1 MAIYPIWQM
10 FCCGAGLIIGPVNRL
25 ISAREETFEDLED
38 TPRPDPRSAV
48 PPLPSGPSSV
58 TDAQSAFQLPVGTVT
73 FLLGDLEGSTRLWEQ
88 HPDAMTKA
96 VARLYEVVDEEIVR
110 LDGGRP
116 IEQGEGDSVVA
127 VFARASDALVCSVAI
142 QRAIEEERWPEDIQM
157 KFRIGIHTGEA
168 QLRDEG
174 NYFGQAVIRGARLR
188 STGHGGQILL
198 SQVAHDLVI
207 DSLPEDI
214 TVKDLG
220 LKRLRD
226 LSRPERVY
234 QVCHPELSS
243 EFPPLLSLDELPN
256 NLPLQLTSFIGRDA
270 EIVEIGRLLGSTR
283 LFTLTGSGGCG
294 KTRLALQVAAETID
308 AYPDG
313 VWWVDLAPLTDPD
326 LVPTAIAAALSVR
339 DVPMQELSITI
350 ANQLREKQ
358 ILIVIDNCEHLLSS
372 CHALADTL
380 LQLCPSLTLFAT
392 SREPLGLP
400 GETTWRVPSLSLP
413 EEKQPFTM
421 EALTQCEAVRLFT
434 DRAVKARPNFTV
446 TNQNASYVAEI
457 CQRLD
462 GIPLA
467 IELAAARTR
476 VLSAEQIAAG
486 LADRFL
492 LLTGGGRT
500 ALPRQRT
507 LEASVDWSHN
517 LLTEDERI
525 LLRRLSVFSGGFTLD
540 AAEVICA
547 GEGIEQFGILDLLTQ
562 LVDKSLVQMDEVE
575 GAARYRLL
583 ETIRHS
589 ARQKLSDAGESG
601 PVRSGHLE
609 FYLSLAEEAEVQL
622 AGHGV
627 RQWAARLD
635 LENDNLRAL
644 ADWGLHSNQV
654 DAVLKLCGSLFLFWV
669 LRGHL
674 SEGLRLT
681 ASTLDTHEGEP
692 TSRARALTTAAG
704 LAMHLVDAPAARG
717 YGEEALILGRE
728 LEDKKIIGRA
738 LCWLGWA
745 KIFWDPLACAPVF
758 EEAITTSQDIEDSW
772 YHAQSLIG
780 YGFMNV
786 QASRFGDARKHLEEA
801 RFVARKMG
809 DYFNV
814 RESLTWLGWTAAF
827 SGRFDEAVT
836 LTDEALA
843 VIEDMHDEFFRAFV
857 LVVVAQIKSQ
867 RGEYE
872 DARRSFYEGIELAR
886 QTSNVGLLATAQGYL
901 GTFEYQLGNLEL
913 SKSLTEEAL
922 IVLRELDIKWFISNA
937 LLSLQGVAEL
947 QGDSESSKKHLEEAK
962 QMATESKIPFS
973 LGRALLAEARL
984 AKADGEY
991 LSAETFQHQALAL
1004 FMESD
1009 ELPGMILA
1017 LEALAGTAAEQS
1029 IGHEV
1034 ARLLGA
1040 ADSLRSTMRF
1050 VRFPMEVSEYG
1061 KNMSLA
1067 RQACGDDEFET
1078 AYEEGSH
1085 LSVDAVVSYARRA
1098 RGERKRPSSGWDS
1111 LTPTELE
1118 VVRLV
1123 ATGLTN
1129 PKIGEQMF
1137 ITSGTVKV
1145 HLSHIFSKLGIA
1157 SRSELAAEA
1166 VRREI

>member
-1 MAIYPIWQM
+1 M
-10 FCCGAGLIIGPVNRL
+10 GPVNET
-25 ISAREETFEDLED
+25 ISAREGRLEDLEEA
-38 TPRPDPRSAV
+38 PRADPRSAV
-48 PPLPSGPSSV
+48 WPMPVGGSSV
-58 TDAQSAFQLPVGTVT
+58 TDDRPAFQLPVGTVT

-96 VARLYEVVDEEIVR
+96 VARLYELVDEGIAR
-110 LDGGRP
+110 LGGARP
-116 IEQGEGDSVVA
+116 VEQGEGDSVVA

-142 QRAIEEERWPEDIQM
+142 QLAIEEEKWPEDIRM
-157 KFRIGIHTGEA
+157 KFRIGLHTGEA

-198 SQVAHDLVI
+198 SQVTHDLVI
-207 DSLPEDI
+207 DGLPEDI
-214 TVKDLG
+214 TLKDLG

-243 EFPPLLSLDELPN
+243 EFPALISLDELPN

-270 EIVEIGRLLGSTR
+270 EIVEIRRLLESTR

-294 KTRLALQVAAETID
+294 KTRLALQVAAESID
-308 AYPDG
+308 AYRDG

-326 LVPTAIAAALSVR
+326 LVPAAIAAAITVR
-339 DVPMQELSITI
+339 DVPMQDLSITI
-350 ANQLREKQ
+350 ANQLLQKQ
-358 ILIVIDNCEHLLSS
+358 TLIVIDNCEHLLSA
-372 CHALADTL
+372 CNALAGTL
-380 LQLCPSLTLFAT
+380 LQLCPSLSLLAT
-392 SREPLGLP
+392 SREPLGLS

-413 EEKQPFTM
+413 EERQPFTV
-421 EALTQCEAVRLFT
+421 EALTQYESVRLFI
-434 DRAVKARPNFTV
+434 DRAVRARPNFTV
-446 TNQNASYVAEI
+446 TNLNAPYVAEI

-492 LLTGGGRT
+492 LLTGGART

-517 LLTEDERI
+517 LLTEEERI

-540 AAEVICA
+540 AAEVVCA
-547 GEGIEQFGILDLLTQ
+547 GEEIEQFGVLDLLMQ
-562 LVDKSLVQMDEVE
+562 LVDKSLVQMDEVA

-601 PVRSGHLE
+601 PVRSRHLE

-627 RQWAARLD
+627 REWAARLD

-644 ADWGLHSNQV
+644 ADWGLHSHQV

-681 ASTLDTHEGEP
+681 ASALDAHEGEP
-692 TSRARALTTAAG
+692 ISRARALTTAAG
-704 LAMHLVDAPAARG
+704 LAMYLVDIPAALG
-717 YGEEALILGRE
+717 HGEEALILGRE
-728 LEDKKIIGRA
+728 FEDKKIIGRA
-738 LCWLGWA
+738 LCWIAWA
-745 KIFWDPLACAPVF
+745 KIFWDPLACAPLF
-758 EEAITTSQDIEDSW
+758 DEAIATTQDLEDSW
-772 YHAQSLIG
+772 FHSQSLIG
-780 YGFMNV
+780 YGFMSIL
-786 QASRFGDARKHLEEA
+786 ASRFGDARKYLEEA
-801 RFVARKMG
+801 RTVAQEMG

-814 RESLTWLGWTAAF
+814 RESLTWLGYTAVL

-836 LTDEALA
+836 LADEALA
-843 VIEDMHDEFFRAFV
+843 LIDDMHDEFFKAFV
-857 LVVVAQIKSQ
+857 LVVVAQIESQ

-872 DARRSFYEGIELAR
+872 DARLSFHESIELAR
-886 QTSNVGLLATAQGYL
+886 QTSNVGLLATAQGWL
-901 GTFEYQLGNLEL
+901 GTFEYQVGNLEL
-913 SKSLTEEAL
+913 AKSITEEAL
-922 IVLRELDIKWFISNA
+922 VVLRELDIKGFISNA
-937 LLSLQGVAEL
+937 VLSLQGIAEL
-947 QGDSESSKKHLEEAK
+947 QGDFESAKKHLEEAK
-962 QMATESKIPFS
+962 QMASEAKIPSS

-991 LSAETFQHQALAL
+991 LRAETCQHQALAL

-1009 ELPGMILA
+1009 ELPGMILTI
-1017 LEALAGTAAEQS
+1017 EALAGTAAEQS
-1029 IGHEV
+1029 IGLEV

-1040 ADSLRSTMRF
+1040 ADSLRSTMSF
-1050 VRFPMEVSEYG
+1050 ARFPMEASEYER
-1061 KNMSLA
+1061 NMGLA
-1067 RQACGDDEFET
+1067 REACRDEEFDV
-1078 AYEEGSH
+1078 AYKEGSH
-1085 LSVDAVVSYARRA
+1085 LSIDAVVTYARRA

-1137 ITSGTVKV
+1137 ISSGTVKV
-1145 HLSHIFSKLGIA
+1145 HLSHIFSKLGMA

-1166 VRREI
+1166 VRRAI